1 MDLELKR
8 SKLMDTLDDNSI
20 VVLFSGSS
28 KFGVGDERLPFS
40 VDRNFYYFTN
50 LDRENMVF
58 IGYKINN
65 EASYVLAI
73 EAYDEMMAKWV
84 GGRMLAREVSSIC
97 EISDIENYDS
107 LNTYLDLELDRYRKD
122 GAKVYFD
129 FFKREDNNPTI
140 ATKLANALK
149 NNNPW
154 LETKDIFPY
163 IANLRLVKDEY
174 ELTCLKQAINITR
187 SGIEAMMK
195 AIKPGINE
203 MVMEGIFNF
212 ALAKNMC
219 NETSFKTI
227 CAAGKRATVLH
238 YSDNNQVCEE
248 GDMLLTDLGATY
260 RHYCGDITRTY
271 PVNGKFTPR
280 QKELY
285 NVVLNAQKLVQEN
298 AKPGVK
304 LKDLNNLVIKYYEME
319 LPKHGLKKPVSEYYY
334 HGVSHHI
341 GLDVHDLDG
350 GVGQTLQAGNVIS
363 NEPGLYVEDENI
375 GIRIEDDLLITG
387 TGCVNLSE
395 KIIKEVDDVEK
406 LMRA

>member
-1 MDLELKR
+1 MNLYSKRRERLIKDLGN
-8 SKLMDTLDDNSI
+8 NSI
-20 VVLFSGSS
+20 AIFLSNDNISGPDS
-28 KFGVGDERLPFS
+28 FNVN
-40 VDRNFYYFTN
+40 RNFYYLTGIDAKDMA
-50 LDRENMVF
+50 LVLENFNNQINAKMF
-58 IGYKINN
+58 IMP
-65 EASYVLAI
+65 
-73 EAYDEMMAKWV
+73 YDELLAKWV
-84 GGRMLAREVSSIC
+84 GGRMLASEVSSIC
-97 EISDIENYDS
+97 EITDIENYDS

-129 FFKREDNNPTI
+129 FFKREDNNPAI

-154 LETKDIFPY
+154 IETKDIFPY

-219 NETSFKTI
+219 DETSFKTI

-285 NVVLNAQKLVQEN
+285 NVVLNVQKLVQEN

-395 KIIKEVDDVEK
+395 KIIKEVDDIEK